1 MLFSSFSC
9 DFTEFIRRAMRCFSC
24 CFRIREDN
32 HTQVNRFSQ
41 PITAIRK
48 ETVDPLASSCVWSVL
63 AHEDEDEDGDLSR
76 CEDGRYGVTGSPLLD
91 DELRAEAK
99 FLKAC
104 GTLPQ
109 TPVEIRKNDE
119 SKDSQ
124 PHNGDTESTFD
135 SRLLNTAF
143 EDALQKQPDQSQS
156 PITVIQKWDNGS
168 ESSSHSSSSLKNID
182 SISSNSSEGC
192 GTLPQTP
199 VEFPKN
205 DKSDDSQPRNGD
217 TESIFDST
225 NTDTEEALQKQPDQF
240 QSPIAVF
247 QRWENVSDSSSHSSN
262 SLKNTDSISSNSSE
276 GCGTLPETPVE
287 FPKND
292 KSDDSQPRNGD
303 TESIFD
309 STNTDTEEALQKQ
322 PDQFQSPI
330 AVFQKWENVSDSS
343 SHSSNSLK
351 NIDSISSNSSEGCGI
366 EPAASTHCK
375 SKSVRFKSQSDLCSF
390 SSNNSPRNI
399 TKIPLKLCESPFD
412 HTVSKP
418 SPYPTPRK
426 LTDDMQTPGTVFASY
441 SKNASIRVQYVHSH
455 ITPRNFSQLDTP
467 IEEECVDQSDKESP
481 QSQVKL
487 EDSTTEKE
495 LNVCPTLSSWLPSK
509 SNHEGCIDESLTSQT
524 PGVVTLD
531 WNADETEFT
540 PKWGDGNGIP
550 NTTTKYS
557 EDQKVNW
564 HATPFEERLEKALSE
579 DKFVCKMK
587 QLEETTCVEY

>member
-1 MLFSSFSC
+1 M
-9 DFTEFIRRAMRCFSC
+9 DMTEIVYSLLLEFVRRAMRCFSC

-109 TPVEIRKNDE
+109 TPVEIRKSDE

-168 ESSSHSSSSLKNID
+168 DSSSHSSSSLKNID
-182 SISSNSSEGC
+182 SISSNSSEDC
-192 GTLPQTP
+192 GTLPQ
-199 VEFPKN
+199 
-205 DKSDDSQPRNGD
+205 
-217 TESIFDST
+217 
-225 NTDTEEALQKQPDQF
+225 
-240 QSPIAVF
+240 
-247 QRWENVSDSSSHSSN
+247 
-262 SLKNTDSISSNSSE
+262 
-276 GCGTLPETPVE
+276 TPVE

-399 TKIPLKLCESPFD
+399 TKVPLKLCESPFD

-418 SPYPTPRK
+418 SPYPTPQK

-441 SKNASIRVQYVHSH
+441 SKNASIRVQYVHSQ
-455 ITPRNFSQLDTP
+455 INPRNFSQLDTP